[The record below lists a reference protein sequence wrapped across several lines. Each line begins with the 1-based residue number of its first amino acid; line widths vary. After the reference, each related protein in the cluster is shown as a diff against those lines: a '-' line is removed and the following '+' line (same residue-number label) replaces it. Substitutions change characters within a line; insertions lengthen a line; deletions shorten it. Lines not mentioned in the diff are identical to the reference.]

1 MSDGEKFEIKTKQ
14 SKKKKVE
21 ISLWAIWNGKQSFPG
36 YLKVWC
42 SGSCFQYDL

>member
-14 SKKKKVE
+14 SKKKVE
-21 ISLWAIWNGKQSFPG
+21 ISLWAIWNRKQSFPG

-42 SGSCFQYDL
+42 SGSYFQYDL